1 MKVVLSMYQAS
12 RKEGNAILITTWDIV
27 TVTILSYKWGN
38 GDPERLVKLP
48 DIMQP
53 IWIEPEFTATW
64 PHTECFWWRHFF
76 IHCSETGRGRE
87 NTQIDSLIAS
97 LTVNPWLRLVPK
109 SLTLCLKHSSLYFIH
124 RHHSFTLPTT
134 LLIFYRWKHKD
145 RMPML
150 WKVGHCWSNPMC
162 GNLG

>member
-1 MKVVLSMYQAS
+1 MFIALGINYLTTLRWLIFALDKPCPVTSHNQWVPLTLDASISRPPMKVVLSMYQAS

-38 GDPERLVKLP
+38 GDLERLVKLP

-53 IWIEPEFTATW
+53 IWIEPGFTATW

-97 LTVNPWLRLVPK
+97 LTVNPWLR
-109 SLTLCLKHSSLYFIH
+109 
-124 RHHSFTLPTT
+124 
-134 LLIFYRWKHKD
+134 
-145 RMPML
+145 
-150 WKVGHCWSNPMC
+150 
-162 GNLG
+162 